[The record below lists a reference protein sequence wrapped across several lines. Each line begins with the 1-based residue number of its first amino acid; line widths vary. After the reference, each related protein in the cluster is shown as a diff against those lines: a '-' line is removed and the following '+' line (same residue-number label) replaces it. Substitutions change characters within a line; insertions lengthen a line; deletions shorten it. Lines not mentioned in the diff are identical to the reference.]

1 MLSKIK
7 DGFLAT
13 IKDGLPM
20 VTTTMGA
27 VLGASKTDQVWK
39 VSGYAGLGWLA
50 GHLTQRAVF
59 ALVDHNA
66 DIPEQVAP
74 LSPKYSQGAQTAP
87 AMPATTQQAPAPT
100 SAPGAAPGD
109 NVVNMTNYGSQG
121 FDPSATGS

>member
-39 VSGYAGLGWLA
+39 VSGYAGVGWLA
-50 GHLTQRAVF
+50 GYLTQKAVF
-59 ALVDHNA
+59 ALIDHSA
-66 DIPEQVAP
+66 DIPEEVSS
-74 LSPKYSQGAQTAP
+74 LSPKYSGNAVS
-87 AMPATTQQAPAPT
+87 PAPSMPTLASPPSASAKAET
-100 SAPGAAPGD
+100 SSED
-109 NVVNMTNYGSQG
+109 NVTSISNYGSQG